1 MKMLLGVVGVLA
13 LQAFLVWGYW
23 AVMERTSTRNV
34 VRGLVGA
41 VLVAALVVMWL
52 GFVTLLEGNLPPFPE
67 TS

>member
-1 MKMLLGVVGVLA
+1 
-13 LQAFLVWGYW
+13 
-23 AVMERTSTRNV
+23 MERTSTRHV